1 MLVLSLRLLLSRKV
15 GGNGKDDSVG
25 VAAGLLH
32 FIDIEGGDGNVT
44 ALVVCLAKLVLI
56 LIGAGGGGGGGGGD
70 GGIDVFKLV
79 NVLGVIGLFGS
90 DEVNMELLVS
100 NGEPCS
106 TFGDLRKWFVKS
118 AGDMASLHM
127 GVTTRLLLYSESDM

>member
-15 GGNGKDDSVG
+15 GGNGKDESVG

-44 ALVVCLAKLVLI
+44 ALGVCLAKLILI
-56 LIGAGGGGGGGGGD
+56 LIGAGCGGGD
-70 GGIDVFKLV
+70 GGGIDVLKVVSVF
-79 NVLGVIGLFGS
+79 GVIGLFGS
-90 DEVNMELLVS
+90 DEENMELLVS
-100 NGEPCS
+100 NGEPCCM
-106 TFGDLRKWFVKS
+106 FGDLRKWFEKS

-127 GVTTRLLLYSESDM
+127 GVTTRLLL